1 MAFTLWGL
9 IFGDDGSQFV
19 VPTYAQLR
27 EAAATQIRQL
37 RGIANLVTNPGS
49 FFGNLVDL
57 VVTGVDVALQGAQ
70 QAVFRTLFTM
80 MQGAQLDAFLAD
92 YLTRVQ
98 ASATTVVAYAYGTA
112 ASAFNS
118 GTILRTSV
126 NGPAFLTDGNVVV
139 PAPGAELAYAVEI
152 TAFAAGTFTG
162 QPFTVTV
169 AGFAAQY
176 VPNVLDTGFSTRN
189 GLVLAVNA
197 TILANSL
204 SQAAYR
210 GGLSPQNGRYALL
223 VIEEDGGGPFT
234 LTVAG
239 PGGAV
244 FKFPAVASPST
255 ATILGPVQCPPE
267 ALRYLSLPAGVVGVT
282 NPLDGDDGRE
292 RETDSQLRAR
302 HQIAQRGMG
311 GGNPDAIRAILLSD
325 PVVGGGG
332 AAFTA
337 VEYNPTD
344 VVDPATGNAPHSVRA
359 VVDQDADADEVA
371 LALWKA
377 KAAGDNMNGPEVV
390 IIADAVG
397 DPQVVLIDRLTDV
410 WIGVEI
416 TVEVGDDW
424 PNTGDPLSQLRTDV
438 AAYIEGLQPTANGG
452 GVRVNLLPISTY
464 PNGTERGVVN
474 FVVRVGDGPAPA
486 GPFTYRDYYPTI
498 EPDANAASV
507 LLTGR
512 QKARCVVGDVSAAIV

>member
-9 IFGDDGSQFV
+9 TFGDDGSQFV
-19 VPTYAQLR
+19 VPTYATLR

-49 FFGNLVDL
+49 FFGNLIDL

-112 ASAFNS
+112 ASAFNA
-118 GTILRTSV
+118 GTLLRTSV
-126 NGPAFLTDGNVVV
+126 NGVAFATDGNVVV
-139 PAPGAELAYAVEI
+139 PGPGTELAYGVEVL
-152 TAFAAGTFTG
+152 AFAAGAYAG

-169 AGFAAQY
+169 AGFPAQY

-189 GLVLAVNA
+189 GLVVAVNA
-197 TILANSL
+197 VIAANAL
-204 SQAAYR
+204 TQEAFR
-210 GGLSPQNGRYALL
+210 GGLSPQNGRYAMI
-223 VIEEDGGGPFT
+223 VAEEAGGGPFT

-239 PGGAV
+239 PVGAI
-244 FKFPAVASPST
+244 FAFPAVASPAT
-255 ATILGPVQCPPE
+255 AQVLGPTQCPPE
-267 ALRYLSLPAGVVGVT
+267 SLRYLSLPAGIVGVT
-282 NPLDGDDGRE
+282 NPEDGDEGRT
-292 RETDSQLRAR
+292 RETDSQFRAR

-332 AAFTA
+332 ASFCA

-344 VVDPATGNAPHSVRA
+344 VVDPVTGNVPHSVRA
-359 VVDQDADADEVA
+359 VVDQDADAGEVA

-416 TVEVGDDW
+416 TVQVGDDW
-424 PNTGDPLSQLRTDV
+424 PNTGDPLAQLRTDV
-438 AAYIEGLQPTANGG
+438 ATYIEGLQPTANGG
-452 GVRVNLLPISTY
+452 GVRVNLLPISKF
-464 PNGTERGVVN
+464 PDGTERGVIN
-474 FVVRVGDGPAPA
+474 FVVRVGDGPAPG
-486 GPFTYRDYYPTI
+486 GPFTYRDYYPTV

-512 QKARCVVGDVSAAIV
+512 QKARCVVSDVSALIV